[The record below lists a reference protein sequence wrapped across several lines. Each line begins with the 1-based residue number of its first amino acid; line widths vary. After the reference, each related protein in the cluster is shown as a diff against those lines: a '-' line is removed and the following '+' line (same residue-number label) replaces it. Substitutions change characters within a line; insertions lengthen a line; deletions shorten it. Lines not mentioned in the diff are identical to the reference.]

1 MSYNVELIPISEGNR
16 ITVKKNEKVIIGRG
30 SSLGC
35 NDKKISRQH
44 AELLLKNDE
53 TLWIKPIHTNP
64 VFYRTFHGKTIHLTK
79 DIEQELKDGDQI
91 GLLPTSF
98 FFRISF
104 SMNTNNNKDD
114 LSTSSN
120 QQSHYSVNNIASDNL
135 KSTKISSQ
143 DTLSK
148 IKSPD
153 VEPKPYIS
161 DIDDSTSSSIKN
173 QNEYESVDSNNK
185 SRILP
190 TWMIASTKT
199 TSNSSCLH
207 DSSSSDRPAVKRQ
220 LNSEED
226 NKSNTNDLSNTSDTS
241 VTKSSKSS
249 VIKSFDSDSSDGF
262 DSVTTKKSIHKYLLL
277 IIDYSLNL
285 VKSNDKRRPVC
296 SYGASCYR
304 KNPTHRTEQSH
315 PGDSDY
321 EDEKQ
326 TNNDSKDDNDI
337 DKPICPY
344 GKSCYRQNPQHKRD
358 YTH

>member
-1 MSYNVELIPISEGNR
+1 MHL
-16 ITVKKNEKVIIGRG
+16 KVI
-30 SSLGC
+30 
-35 NDKKISRQH
+35 
-44 AELLLKNDE
+44 
-53 TLWIKPIHTNP
+53 
-64 VFYRTFHGKTIHLTK
+64 
-79 DIEQELKDGDQI
+79 
-91 GLLPTSF
+91 
-98 FFRISF
+98 
-104 SMNTNNNKDD
+104 
-114 LSTSSN
+114 
-120 QQSHYSVNNIASDNL
+120 
-135 KSTKISSQ
+135 
-143 DTLSK
+143 
-148 IKSPD
+148 
-153 VEPKPYIS
+153 
-161 DIDDSTSSSIKN
+161 
-173 QNEYESVDSNNK
+173 
-185 SRILP
+185 
-190 TWMIASTKT
+190 
-199 TSNSSCLH
+199 
-207 DSSSSDRPAVKRQ
+207 
-220 LNSEED
+220 
-226 NKSNTNDLSNTSDTS
+226 DTS